1 MANVGDKSGHHTNVG
16 DKSGHR
22 TNVDGDVMARLKN

>member
-22 TNVDGDVMARLKN
+22 TNVGGDVMARLKN